1 MPLTDEGIIEVPGML
16 SRWVRLGSGAKA
28 HYMTSG
34 ESGPAV
40 VLLHGG
46 IIGSSGTAGWRFM
59 APFLGANGFRV
70 FCPDMP
76 AFGLTEDPDD
86 VYAFGEGGHADFVH
100 DFVNAV
106 CLDKFHISGNSM
118 GCSNAV
124 NYVTAHPERILSY
137 ALIAGGVGDI
147 VPMPEMMAADPR
159 PMDVR
164 PNIMQFDGTPESMR
178 AMMEAII
185 YRGGAISDDLITMRT
200 KAANH
205 HREAYTKRMQMMM
218 ADNGRDGAV
227 PDVNKAA
234 RMREVEQSL
243 RRLDT
248 DHIDIYHLHHPDLE
262 TAIEDTLRATDDLIR
277 QGKVRY
283 VGLSTYNGWQ
293 LTQAVMTADHLGLA
307 RPILN
312 QVPYSL
318 VNRWPEAEVQPAAL
332 ELGLSLNCFSPLA
345 GGALAGA
352 EVMDREYTGLKRW
365 GMPFDFPPEQKQAA
379 LELDALAQ
387 KWGHKPAHLALAWLL
402 SRPGVGS
409 AIIGPETSAELT
421 QNAGVFDLDLDD
433 AQIAEIDAIGTP
445 PMNLPI

>member
-1 MPLTDEGIIEVPGML
+1 VD
-16 SRWVRLGSGAKA
+16 
-28 HYMTSG
+28 
-34 ESGPAV
+34 
-40 VLLHGG
+40 
-46 IIGSSGTAGWRFM
+46 
-59 APFLGANGFRV
+59 
-70 FCPDMP
+70 
-76 AFGLTEDPDD
+76 
-86 VYAFGEGGHADFVH
+86 
-100 DFVNAV
+100 
-106 CLDKFHISGNSM
+106 
-118 GCSNAV
+118 
-124 NYVTAHPERILSY
+124 Y
-137 ALIAGGVGDI
+137 ALIGRTGMRVSRLALGTAVLGLAPPEDGVDALIGAALDAGINLFDCANTYGSRPSFDREGLPAASERKHAEELLGKALKGRRDQVVLCTKVSEPVGTG
-147 VPMPEMMAADPR
+147 
-159 PMDVR
+159 
-164 PNIMQFDGTPESMR
+164 PNDGGM
-178 AMMEAII
+178 II
-185 YRGGAISDDLITMRT
+185 RGLGGKGGGLSRYHI
-200 KAANH
+200 
-205 HREAYTKRMQMMM
+205 
-218 ADNGRDGAV
+218 
-227 PDVNKAA
+227 
-234 RMREVEQSL
+234 MREVEQSL

-307 RPILN
+307 RPILD

-402 SRPGVGS
+402 SRPAVGS